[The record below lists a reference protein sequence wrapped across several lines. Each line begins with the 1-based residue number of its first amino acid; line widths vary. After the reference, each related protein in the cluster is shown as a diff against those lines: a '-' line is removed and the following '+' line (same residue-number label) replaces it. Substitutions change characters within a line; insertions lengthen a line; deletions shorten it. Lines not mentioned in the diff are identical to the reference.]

1 MSAQTGPVFRG
12 DVLIVDDEQA
22 YCEATATILE
32 ASGYRVRIANG
43 AREMYA
49 HAADGRPEVLLL
61 DIMMPEIDGLTILDE
76 LISSP
81 EWLGTR
87 IIVVS
92 AKTQPEDRAAA
103 LGRGAD
109 AFLPKPFTA
118 GELVEIV
125 GRVLAPVGG
134 PD

>member
-1 MSAQTGPVFRG
+1 M
-12 DVLIVDDEQA
+12 
-22 YCEATATILE
+22 TILE

-49 HAADGRPEVLLL
+49 HAAQGRPELLLL

-118 GELVEIV
+118 SELVEIV
-125 GRVLAPVGG
+125 GRVLAPVGR

>member
-1 MSAQTGPVFRG
+1 MSTPSESANKG
-12 DVLIVDDEQA
+12 DILIVDDEQA
-22 YCEATATILE
+22 YCEATATILQ

-87 IIVVS
+87 IVVVS

-103 LGRGAD
+103 LARGAE
-109 AFLPKPFTA
+109 AFLAKPFTA
-118 GELVEIV
+118 GELVEMV